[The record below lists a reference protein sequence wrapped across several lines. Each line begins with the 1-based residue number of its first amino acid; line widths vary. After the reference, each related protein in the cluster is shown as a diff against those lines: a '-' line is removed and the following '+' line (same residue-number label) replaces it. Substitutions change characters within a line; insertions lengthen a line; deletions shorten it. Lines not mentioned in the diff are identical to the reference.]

1 MVVFKK
7 KLLRKIF
14 GHRRKEGRKEHEAGD
29 NCIVRRF
36 RILS

>member
-14 GHRRKEGRKEHEAGD
+14 GHRRKEGRS
-29 NCIVRRF
+29 VR
-36 RILS
+36 LETTA